1 MKTILILG
9 GGVGGVVTANVLR
22 KKIGKEHKIIVIDK
36 EREHVFAPSLLWLMV
51 GLRKPEKISRE
62 LSRLQRKG
70 IEFVNGEIE
79 NVNPSEKSVVVNG
92 KTYTGDYMVISLGT
106 ELVKPPELKAAGYN
120 FYCLKGAQLF
130 WEALQDF
137 KGGKVVVLISSIPFK
152 CPAAPYEAA
161 LLLAYYFKK
170 KKLRD
175 NVELELYSP
184 EPGPMGV
191 AGKELSASV
200 RALVESKGIKYF
212 PEHHY
217 SNISGNTLEFSNGTK
232 TDFDLLAY
240 VPTHQCPKV
249 IRETGLVGESGW
261 VKLKNRETM
270 ETDFQGV
277 FAIGDSTSI
286 PLAVGK
292 PLPKAGVFAHYQA
305 EVVAN
310 NIAVTVN
317 GKGKLKTFTGHGE
330 CFIELGEGKAGLARG
345 NFYAEPLPKI
355 KMYKPGIHW
364 HAGKVLFEKDFLRRW
379 F

>member
-1 MKTILILG
+1 M
-9 GGVGGVVTANVLR
+9 VTANELR

-36 EREHVFAPSLLWLMV
+36 EQKHVFAPSLLWLMV

-62 LSRLQRKG
+62 LNRLQRKG

-79 NVNPSEKSVVVNG
+79 KVNPYEKSVVVNG
-92 KTYTGDYMVISLGT
+92 KTYIGDYMVISLGT
-106 ELVKPPELKAAGYN
+106 ELVKPPELEAVGYS
-120 FYCLKGAQLF
+120 FYSLEGAQLF

-137 KGGKVVVLISSIPFK
+137 KGGKVAVLVSSMPFK

-161 LLLAYYFKK
+161 LLLSYYFEK

-175 NVELELYSP
+175 KVEVELYSP

-191 AGKELSASV
+191 AGKELSAAV

-212 PEHHY
+212 PEHQY
-217 SNISGNTLEFSNGTK
+217 STINGNSLAFSNGTK
-232 TDFDLLAY
+232 ADFGLLAY
-240 VPTHQCPKV
+240 VPKHQCPKV
-249 IRETGLVGESGW
+249 ISDTDLVGESAW
-261 VKLKNRETM
+261 VQLKNRETM
-270 ETDFQGV
+270 ETDFQDV
-277 FAIGDSTSI
+277 FAIGDITSI

-310 NIAVTVN
+310 NIAVAVN
-317 GKGKLKTFTGHGE
+317 GKGDLKTFTGNGE
-330 CFIELGEGKAGLARG
+330 CFIEIGQGKAGLARG
-345 NFYAEPLPKI
+345 NFYAEPMPKI
-355 KMYKPGIHW
+355 KMYQPGFHW